1 MLKIKLIIILIA
13 ISGITYGQ
21 GSFSFGPEIGWT
33 SSQITTNLNVV
44 YSDFKAAAINGYQYG
59 AFFRFGDRTYI
70 QPEAYLSSKGGI
82 MNYNVAQTDGGNSQQ
97 VSQQL
102 TLRTVDLSLLFGHK
116 IIHSRGF
123 NVRMFIGPVASYVM
137 DKKLSITKG
146 AENQQ
151 IFSKNDF
158 KNVFGGA
165 QAGAG
170 FDLFMF
176 SFDARY
182 EISLND
188 LSNSGFL
195 TNTRSNQ
202 FLFTIG
208 WKIL

>member
-1 MLKIKLIIILIA
+1 M
-13 ISGITYGQ
+13 ITPWTYFSQ
-21 GSFSFGPEIGWT
+21 LVLPNSF
-33 SSQITTNLNVV
+33 
-44 YSDFKAAAINGYQYG
+44 
-59 AFFRFGDRTYI
+59 
-70 QPEAYLSSKGGI
+70 LS
-82 MNYNVAQTDGGNSQQ
+82 A
-97 VSQQL
+97 L
-102 TLRTVDLSLLFGHK
+102 
-116 IIHSRGF
+116 
-123 NVRMFIGPVASYVM
+123 P
-137 DKKLSITKG
+137 
-146 AENQQ
+146 